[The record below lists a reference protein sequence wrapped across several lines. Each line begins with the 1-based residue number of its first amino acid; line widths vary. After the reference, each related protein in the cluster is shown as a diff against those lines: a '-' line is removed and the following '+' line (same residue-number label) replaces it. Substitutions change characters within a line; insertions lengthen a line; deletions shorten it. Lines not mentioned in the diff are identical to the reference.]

1 MSDDCLIRVVVEW
14 NHISASIIFTIEG
27 LEMKIVHPMRT
38 KGIFFLVK
46 VLDIKVRQILPFF
59 E

>member
-1 MSDDCLIRVVVEW
+1 
-14 NHISASIIFTIEG
+14 
-27 LEMKIVHPMRT
+27 MKIVHPMRA

-46 VLDIKVRQILPFF
+46 VSDIKVRQILPLF